1 LNLSG
6 SNQFITVP
14 NFTTTGTDMTFSFWF
29 KSINS
34 PTWCRLFDF
43 GNGAGRDNIIIFIYN
58 NNLGCRLDNY
68 QSNTF
73 TTTNINVILCKLYS
87 VYIIKHKPTNMSMY
101 DFFTLETLRTKIEKM
116 QKDRH
121 IQCLNILVKY
131 PSITINE
138 HKYGSININLSC
150 VPKEAI
156 DDLLKFVSYVEDQE
170 NSLMMAEEQKK
181 KYQEDYFA
189 YNECSV
195 SESRA

>member
-1 LNLSG
+1 
-6 SNQFITVP
+6 
-14 NFTTTGTDMTFSFWF
+14 
-29 KSINS
+29 
-34 PTWCRLFDF
+34 
-43 GNGAGRDNIIIFIYN
+43 
-58 NNLGCRLDNY
+58 
-68 QSNTF
+68 
-73 TTTNINVILCKLYS
+73 
-87 VYIIKHKPTNMSMY
+87 MSMY

-189 YNECSV
+189 YSECSAV

>member
-1 LNLSG
+1 
-6 SNQFITVP
+6 
-14 NFTTTGTDMTFSFWF
+14 
-29 KSINS
+29 
-34 PTWCRLFDF
+34 
-43 GNGAGRDNIIIFIYN
+43 
-58 NNLGCRLDNY
+58 
-68 QSNTF
+68 
-73 TTTNINVILCKLYS
+73 
-87 VYIIKHKPTNMSMY
+87 MY

-189 YNECSV
+189 YSECSAV

>member
-1 LNLSG
+1 
-6 SNQFITVP
+6 
-14 NFTTTGTDMTFSFWF
+14 
-29 KSINS
+29 
-34 PTWCRLFDF
+34 
-43 GNGAGRDNIIIFIYN
+43 
-58 NNLGCRLDNY
+58 
-68 QSNTF
+68 
-73 TTTNINVILCKLYS
+73 
-87 VYIIKHKPTNMSMY
+87 MSMY